1 MVLLGACHWAF
12 AKINPSR
19 PPIMNIDV
27 NLRGRFAPNSNT
39 YEKVG
44 LLIGMCSV
52 AEAVSEF
59 DFKSGN
65 FSFWE
70 FCRAM
75 KKSALTSLGKGSQE
89 LKGPIIERTRQK
101 TV

>member
-1 MVLLGACHWAF
+1 MIEPWQAKKENVTIGMVLLGACHWAF
-12 AKINPSR
+12 AKINPKR
-19 PPIMNIDV
+19 TPIMNIDV
-27 NLRGRFAPNSNT
+27 NLRGRFTKKSNT

-52 AEAVSEF
+52 AEAVSQF

-65 FSFWE
+65 VSFWN

-75 KKSALTSLGKGSQE
+75 KKSAATSLGEGS
-89 LKGPIIERTRQK
+89 K
-101 TV
+101 

>member
-19 PPIMNIDV
+19 TPIMNIDV
-27 NLRGRFAPNSNT
+27 NLRGRLSANSNA

-52 AEAVSEF
+52 AETVSQF
-59 DFKSGN
+59 DFEYKEPAEN
-65 FSFWE
+65 W
-70 FCRAM
+70 
-75 KKSALTSLGKGSQE
+75 
-89 LKGPIIERTRQK
+89 
-101 TV
+101 

>member
-12 AKINPSR
+12 AKINPNR
-19 PPIMNIDV
+19 TPIMNIDV
-27 NLRGRFAPNSNT
+27 NLRGRFAPNSHT

-59 DFKSGN
+59 DFKTGN
-65 FSFWE
+65 VSFWE
-70 FCRAM
+70 FCRSM
-75 KKSALTSLGKGSQE
+75 KKSAMTSLGKG
-89 LKGPIIERTRQK
+89 LKHQAALSRIIEF
-101 TV
+101 